1 MDQSHIRN
9 FCIIAHIDHGKSTLA
24 DRFLQKTGAISDRDM
39 REQFL
44 DQMDIERERGITI
57 KAQTVRLK
65 YIAKNGQEYQLNLID
80 TPGHVDF
87 NYEVS
92 RSLAA
97 CEGALLL
104 VDATQGVEA
113 QTVANALLAME
124 QKLELIPVINK
135 VDLPS
140 ADPEKARKEIEEI
153 LALDA
158 TGAIEASGKTGKG
171 MDEILE
177 AIISHLPSPRG
188 NPLASPRALI
198 MDSWFDA
205 YQGVIMLVRVVDG
218 ALKVNQEIHL
228 VNVGKN
234 FTVQKLGVFT
244 PVAQP
249 VNELQAGEVG
259 FVIANIKEV
268 RDTKIGDTI
277 TDTAN
282 PATKPLPGF
291 KEIKPMVFA
300 GLYPTDPDQYE
311 DFKTALEKLRLNDS
325 SFTFE
330 PETSLALGFGFRC
343 GFLGSLHMEIIQE
356 RLERE
361 YQLSLITT
369 APTVVYE
376 VKTTQGETI
385 TVDNPAKLPEV
396 QFIDTILEPYA
407 KAHIHAPATFVGPVL
422 KLCESSRG
430 MQEGIQYFGTERV
443 LITYHIPFG
452 EMMFGFHD
460 QLKSVSKGYAS
471 LDYTIT
477 NYEPGDLIKLNIL
490 INSDPVDALS
500 CIVHR
505 DQAYYKGRELAAK
518 LKELIPRQMFEI
530 AIQAAIGNKVIA
542 RETVKALRKDVI
554 AKCYGGDITRKRKL
568 LEKQKEGKKR
578 MKKVGSV
585 EIPQEAF
592 LSVLKVK

>member
-104 VDATQGVEA
+104 VDATQ
-113 QTVANALLAME
+113 
-124 QKLELIPVINK
+124 
-135 VDLPS
+135 
-140 ADPEKARKEIEEI
+140 
-153 LALDA
+153 
-158 TGAIEASGKTGKG
+158 AIEASGKTGKG

-234 FTVQKLGVFT
+234 FTVQKLGFFT

-330 PETSLALGFGFRC
+330 PETSLALGLGFRC

-422 KLCESSRG
+422 KL
-430 MQEGIQYFGTERV
+430 
-443 LITYHIPFG
+443 
-452 EMMFGFHD
+452 
-460 QLKSVSKGYAS
+460 
-471 LDYTIT
+471 
-477 NYEPGDLIKLNIL
+477 
-490 INSDPVDALS
+490 
-500 CIVHR
+500 
-505 DQAYYKGRELAAK
+505 
-518 LKELIPRQMFEI
+518 
-530 AIQAAIGNKVIA
+530 
-542 RETVKALRKDVI
+542 
-554 AKCYGGDITRKRKL
+554 
-568 LEKQKEGKKR
+568 
-578 MKKVGSV
+578 
-585 EIPQEAF
+585 
-592 LSVLKVK
+592 